1 MEYLEINTW
10 QGTFIQLLYFSSH
23 SEKCYMMFFFPITN
37 SRSSTPNAASFHSDS
52 IDFQAFRWTL
62 SRTARSH
69 RDWICCTCH
78 SSPPPNMHFTDQY
91 AFTLIQLYSGSFI
104 FINLIA
110 KLNNFS
116 CAWLI
121 VPTLKVFGV
130 NHWLR
135 QEHSFDLFPDLYLHH
150 ILKWA
155 VQNANII
162 FFFKAT

>member
-1 MEYLEINTW
+1 
-10 QGTFIQLLYFSSH
+10 
-23 SEKCYMMFFFPITN
+23 
-37 SRSSTPNAASFHSDS
+37 
-52 IDFQAFRWTL
+52 
-62 SRTARSH
+62 
-69 RDWICCTCH
+69 
-78 SSPPPNMHFTDQY
+78 MHFTDQY

-104 FINLIA
+104 FINLKA

-130 NHWLR
+130 NHWWR
-135 QEHSFDLFPDLYLHH
+135 QKQSFDLFPLLYLLH

-162 FFFKAT
+162 FLKQRKTKYQVKVNVAEGDFIFTDEVNVFNKPEATRFSVAN